1 MVMVVGTSDK
11 FLQLRLNVLIV
22 PDTPHWTPYSRRPS
36 NFVFRADKSYVEED
50 TERKAGVAAI
60 NTIVR

>member
-1 MVMVVGTSDK
+1 MVVGTSDN

-22 PDTPHWTPYSRRPS
+22 PSTPHWTPYGRKPS

-50 TERKAGVAAI
+50 TDRTAGVAAI
-60 NTIVR
+60 HTIAR